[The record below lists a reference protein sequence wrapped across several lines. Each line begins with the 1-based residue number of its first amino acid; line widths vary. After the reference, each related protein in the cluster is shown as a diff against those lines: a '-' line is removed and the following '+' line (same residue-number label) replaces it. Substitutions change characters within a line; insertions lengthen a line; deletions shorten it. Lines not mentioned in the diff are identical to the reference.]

1 MRDSSA
7 DFGVTEA
14 ALFGAAIPIGGIAGD
29 QQAAAVGQACFAPG
43 MIKST
48 FGTGCFVL
56 LNTGGEAARSR
67 NRLLTTVAYR
77 LGGETTYAIE
87 GSVFAAGAAIQWLRD
102 GLGVI
107 AEAAESEAALLAAR
121 RRRLADIA
129 WEATQAGKRI
139 QIRVGSRKV
148 AGMPTYARNDLMSL
162 RTPNGILEVYLPNID
177 ALLVM
182 PGFSQGRSVAKDVET
197 FAARMAM
204 LQLTREHV
212 EIVCRG
218 GDPRFDGTVDY
229 VARDHVA
236 LTSAAATVF
245 IALGAI
251 AYVVCRPEL
260 R

>member
-1 MRDSSA
+1 MTLELDPPFGPIDPNLQRRMEARMRRE
-7 DFGVTEA
+7 F
-14 ALFGAAIPIGGIAGD
+14 
-29 QQAAAVGQACFAPG
+29 
-43 MIKST
+43 
-48 FGTGCFVL
+48 
-56 LNTGGEAARSR
+56 
-67 NRLLTTVAYR
+67 
-77 LGGETTYAIE
+77 
-87 GSVFAAGAAIQWLRD
+87 
-102 GLGVI
+102 
-107 AEAAESEAALLAAR
+107 EAAESEAALLAAR

-236 LTSAAATVF
+236 VTSAAATVF
-245 IALGAI
+245 ITLGAI
-251 AYVVCRPEL
+251 AYVVRRPEL